1 MNPLIQ
7 SVQNPAMQSL
17 KRMYHTFQT
26 AQNPQAVMAS
36 LAQQNPMV
44 SQVMRMSGG
53 NLKDTFYRMCQ
64 EKGVNPDDI
73 LNQLR

>member
-53 NLKDTFYRMCQ
+53 NLKDTFYRM
-64 EKGVNPDDI
+64 
-73 LNQLR
+73 